1 DGSSSMATAWFTT
14 MGLMQAGVPIK
25 KMVAGVAMGL
35 LEKSEGQFASLTDI
49 NAFEDAF
56 GLMDFKVIGTD
67 IGITAIQMD
76 VKYKG
81 GLPREVFE
89 MALEQARVARIHILG
104 EMR

>member
-1 DGSSSMATAWFTT
+1 MATACVTT
-14 MGLMQAGVPIK
+14 MALWMLVYQLKKWLPVLQWDFLEETHGV
-25 KMVAGVAMGL
+25 
-35 LEKSEGQFASLTDI
+35 FAALTDI

-67 IGITAIQMD
+67 DGITAIQMD

-89 MALEQARVARIHILG
+89 QALSKRV
-104 EMR
+104 

>member
-1 DGSSSMATAWFTT
+1 
-14 MGLMQAGVPIK
+14 MQP
-25 KMVAGVAMGL
+25 
-35 LEKSEGQFASLTDI
+35 LTDI

-67 IGITAIQMD
+67 DGITAIQMD

-89 MALEQARVARIHILG
+89 HALEQARIGRFHILG
-104 EMR
+104 EMRK